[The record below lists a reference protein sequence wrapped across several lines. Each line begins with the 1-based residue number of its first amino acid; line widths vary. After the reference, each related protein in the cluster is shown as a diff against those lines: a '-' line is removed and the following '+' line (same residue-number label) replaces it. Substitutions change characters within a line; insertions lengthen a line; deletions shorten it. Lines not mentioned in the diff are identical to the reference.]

1 MAELNVDL
9 NRYCH
14 EVKKWLPCS
23 GDNKHRIV
31 SQIRDQVLHFLDE
44 NPGADFIQIQE
55 RFGTPQ
61 QIAAAAV
68 NEMDTCQLLEDLRL
82 RRRLVSIIAAGLA
95 VIGLA
100 WCVFVSYTMVN
111 NELMQGTTYSICGKV
126 LAFDNEENRW
136 IFGD

>member
-9 NRYCH
+9 NRYCR

-31 SQIRDQVLHFLDE
+31 NQIRDQVLHFLDE

-95 VIGLA
+95 VIALA
-100 WCVFVSYTMVN
+100 WGVFVTYTLVN
-111 NELMQGTTYSICGKV
+111 SELLQGTKYAVWGKV
-126 LAFDNEENRW
+126 IEYDKEQNRW